1 MLEGL
6 APKSHLKTKCA
17 IIERAEQMLDDSD
30 QQILFDALANKLFS
44 NLNLAEQL
52 TQRGFAVSETVIRKH
67 RIGKC
72 ACAREPQ

>member
-6 APKSHLKTKCA
+6 APKSYLKTQCTL
-17 IIERAEQMLDDSD
+17 IERAEKLLDEKD

-52 TQRGFAVSETVIRKH
+52 TQRGFAISENVVRRH

>member
-6 APKSHLKTKCA
+6 APKSYLKTKCA
-17 IIERAEQMLDDSD
+17 LIERAEAQLSASDRDILLD
-30 QQILFDALANKLFS
+30 AVANKLFS

-52 TQRGFAVSETVIRKH
+52 TQRGFAVSENLIRKH

>member
-6 APKSHLKTKCA
+6 APTNFAKTKCA
-17 IIERAEQMLDDSD
+17 VIERAEKLLDDKD

-52 TQRGFAVSETVIRKH
+52 TQRGFAISENVIRRH

-72 ACAREPQ
+72 ACAREPK